1 MSPRFLNLFA
11 LAVLAGLLLLNS
23 FVVVSEGERG
33 ILHRFGEAIRIGLP
47 PGRYF
52 HIPLVDRLQRV
63 DMRLH
68 RSDVGPGDYRDAAG
82 RPMRVEAWVLWRV
95 RDVPNYLRG
104 TRADPGRAA
113 VMLLPAVQEGLRRA
127 FAEGRWVSHRQGL
140 PAQLR
145 RQIARDSSR
154 LLQDAL
160 GVEVVDVRVRRFSPV
175 PEERALLLR
184 GMQVAREA
192 EVQRLRTAATLE
204 AESLRLA
211 GMREREGVLRT
222 ARAAAAA
229 EQRKAEASVATIAA
243 RDRRQAPRFYR
254 FWRSLQT
261 WRSNFGKP
269 GDVFVLGSESE
280 LRAYRR
286 KSKDNGPARGAGVPP
301 R

>member
-23 FVVVSEGERG
+23 FVVVPEGERG
-33 ILHRFGEAIRIGLP
+33 ILHRFGETIRIGLP

-52 HIPLVDRLQRV
+52 RFPLIDRLQRV
-63 DMRLH
+63 DVRLR

-82 RPMRVEAWVLWRV
+82 RPMRVEAWVVWRV
-95 RDVPNYLRG
+95 SDVPSYLRG
-104 TRADPGRAA
+104 TGADPGRAA
-113 VMLLPAVQEGLRRA
+113 VMLVPAVQEGLRRA
-127 FAEGRWVSHRQGL
+127 FAEGRWVAHRQGL

-145 RQIARDSSR
+145 REIARDSSR
-154 LLQDAL
+154 LLRDAL
-160 GVEVVDVRVRRFSPV
+160 GVEVVDVRVRRFSPA

-184 GMQVAREA
+184 GMQTAREA
-192 EVQRLRTAATLE
+192 EVQRLRAAANQE

-211 GMREREGVLRT
+211 GAREREGVLRT

-229 EQRKAEASVATIAA
+229 EQRKAEASLTAIAA
-243 RDRRQAPRFYR
+243 RDRRQAPGFHR
-254 FWRSLQT
+254 FWRALQA
-261 WRSNFGKP
+261 WRRDFGKP